1 MKTKRLLA
9 RLAGFLSA
17 DQTAQREELKSIRKV
32 LKKLKAKERDLN
44 ARLEQTP
51 PGDEYEE
58 IAQKLQVI
66 YAQRRKGVERVR
78 ALKGR
83 TPQDPLPEDQPPP

>member
-1 MKTKRLLA
+1 MKTKKLLA

-32 LKKLKAKERDLN
+32 LKKLKAKERDLT

-51 PGDEYEE
+51 PGDEHEE

-78 ALKGR
+78 ELKGR
-83 TPQDPLPEDQPPP
+83 TQNPSPS

>member
-1 MKTKRLLA
+1 MKTKKLLA

-17 DQTAQREELKSIRKV
+17 DQTAQQKELKSIRKV

-51 PGDEYEE
+51 PGDEHGE
-58 IAQKLQVI
+58 IVQKLQVI

-78 ALKGR
+78 ELKGR
-83 TPQDPLPEDQPPP
+83 KQDPSTP